1 MGCGVWMLPV
11 NLDQIRAYSPFPFAI
26 PGLALAV
33 VGCIGHRRGKALA
46 VIGWILS
53 FIALVLGGIMLFNT
67 LTD

>member
-1 MGCGVWMLPV
+1 MARRP
-11 NLDQIRAYSPFPFAI
+11 DR
-26 PGLALAV
+26 
-33 VGCIGHRRGKALA
+33 HRRGKALA